1 MTSKQIKILVN
12 RAYAALSGASNAEE
26 RRRTLDDLQAA
37 IDAEVGTPWWVIVLK
52 VLAYAIGLI
61 LAGVGTTT
69 ACTALVPMFVA

>member
-1 MTSKQIKILVN
+1 MTSKQIRLLIN
-12 RAYAALSGASNAEE
+12 RAYAALSGVSNTEE

-69 ACTALVPMFVA
+69 ACATLLPMFMA

>member
-1 MTSKQIKILVN
+1 MTSKQIKLLVN

>member
-1 MTSKQIKILVN
+1 MTSKQIRLLIS
-12 RAYAALSGASNAEE
+12 RAYAALSGASNADEC
-26 RRRTLDDLQAA
+26 RRTLDDLHAA

-69 ACTALVPMFVA
+69 ACTALLPMFMA

>member
-1 MTSKQIKILVN
+1 MTSKQIKLLVN

-61 LAGVGTTT
+61 LAGVGTTA
-69 ACTALVPMFVA
+69 ACTALMPMFMA